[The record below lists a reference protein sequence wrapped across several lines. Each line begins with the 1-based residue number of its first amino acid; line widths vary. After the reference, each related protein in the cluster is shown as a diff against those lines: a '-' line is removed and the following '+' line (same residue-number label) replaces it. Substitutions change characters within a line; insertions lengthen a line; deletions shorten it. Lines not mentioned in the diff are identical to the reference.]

1 MWYDFLS
8 LFGADISLS
17 KSLQSLFAVP
27 LGGLGEFGMNM
38 MALRYGDDIIVID
51 AGMMFPESELLGIDL
66 VIPDISYLKQNR
78 QHVRAIVLTHGHE
91 DHIGALPYILRDL
104 EVPVYGTRFTLA
116 LVKKRLAE
124 AGLLES
130 TTLREVIPGRRVELG
145 QYEIEF
151 IPVTHSTV
159 DCVALA
165 VRTPLGVII
174 HTGDFKIDHTPVEG
188 AGFDIHTFARY
199 GSEGVL
205 ALFSD
210 STNVERPGYT
220 PSERAVVPRIE
231 ELARSAP
238 RRVILSCFASSIH
251 RIQQV
256 IDIAFRV
263 GRKVAFVGRSMVDNV
278 EIAHDLGYLRIPDG
292 MVVRPQDIRGF
303 EPRKIIIL
311 ASGSQAEPMSSLSRI
326 AVDNHR
332 LVSVDENDTVILSSR
347 IIPGNE
353 KAIFRMLDHMFRR
366 RALVYYDNSTGV
378 IHVSGHASQEEQKLL
393 LQLVKPKYFIPVHG
407 EYRHLFRHAALAHQ
421 LGVVSG
427 EIILAENGHC
437 IEFTE
442 DGAYRRDPVAAGRV
456 LVDSGSLEEI
466 EEVVVRDRRHL
477 SEDGVVVPIIAID
490 KHSGKLESQPEIVT
504 RGFMSDNG
512 SDLVTGARDIVL
524 KTINTSNPEERADWS
539 VIKEKIRVDLKRYI
553 NKQTSKRPLILPV
566 ILEV

>member
-1 MWYDFLS
+1 M
-8 LFGADISLS
+8 S
-17 KSLQSLFAVP
+17 KTAQSLTAIP

-38 MALRYGDDIIVID
+38 MALRLGDEIIVVD
-51 AGMMFPESELLGIDL
+51 AGMMFPESELLGVDL
-66 VIPDISYLKQNR
+66 VIPDITYLKQNR
-78 QHVRAIVLTHGHE
+78 AQVRAIVLTHGHE

-104 EVPVYGTRFTLA
+104 NVPVYGTRFTLA
-116 LVKKRLAE
+116 LVKKRLDE

-130 TTLREVIPGRRVELG
+130 TTLREVIPGRLVEVG
-145 QYEIEF
+145 RFEIEF
-151 IPVTHSTV
+151 ISVTHSTV

-165 VRTPLGVII
+165 IRTPLGVVI
-174 HTGDFKIDHTPVEG
+174 HTGDFKIDQTPVGG
-188 AGFDIHTFARY
+188 APFDLHSFAKY
-199 GSEGVL
+199 GNEGVL

-210 STNVERPGYT
+210 STNVERPGFT
-220 PSERAVVPRIE
+220 PSERAIVPRIE
-231 ELARSAP
+231 ELCRSAP

-256 IDIAFRV
+256 IDIASRV
-263 GRKVAFVGRSMVDNV
+263 NRKVAFVGRSMVDNV
-278 EIAHDLGYLRIPDG
+278 EIAHSLELLRIPDG

-303 EPRKIIIL
+303 DPKRIIIL

-332 LVSVDENDTVILSSR
+332 FVSVDENDSVILSAR

-353 KAIFRMLDHMFRR
+353 KSIFRMLDHMFRR
-366 RALVYYDNSTGV
+366 RALVYYDNSAGT

-393 LQLVKPKYFIPVHG
+393 LQLVKPKYFIPIHG

-421 LGVVSG
+421 LGAVSN
-427 EIILAENGHC
+427 EILLVEDGRP

-442 DGAYRRDPVAAGRV
+442 DGAHRRDPVTAGRV
-456 LVDSGSLEEI
+456 CVDSGSLEEI
-466 EEVVVRDRRHL
+466 EEVVIRDRKHL
-477 SEDGVVVPIIAID
+477 SEDGIVVPIIAID
-490 KHSGKLESQPEIVT
+490 KHTGKMESHPEIVT
-504 RGFMSDNG
+504 RGLMSDNG
-512 SDLVTGARDIVL
+512 HELIAGARLVIM
-524 KTINTSNPEERADWS
+524 KTVEESNAEEKSDWG

>member
-1 MWYDFLS
+1 MS
-8 LFGADISLS
+8 T
-17 KSLQSLFAVP
+17 SLQSLLAIP

-38 MALRYGDDIIVID
+38 MALRCGDDIMVID

-104 EVPVYGTRFTLA
+104 NVPVYGTRFTLA

-130 TTLREVIPGRRVELG
+130 TVLREVTPGRRVEVG
-145 QYEIEF
+145 HYEIEF

-199 GSEGVL
+199 GNEGVL

-231 ELARSAP
+231 DLARSAP

-256 IDIAFRV
+256 IDIAFKI

-292 MVVRPQDIRGF
+292 MVVRPQDIRSF

-332 LVSVDENDTVILSSR
+332 LVSVEENDTVILSSR

-366 RALVYYDNSTGV
+366 RALVYYDNSAGV

-427 EIILAENGHC
+427 EILLAENGQC

-442 DGAYRRDPVAAGRV
+442 EGAFRRDPVTAGRV

-490 KHSGKLESQPEIVT
+490 KHTGKLESHPEIVT

-512 SDLVTGARDIVL
+512 NDLVVGARDIVL
-524 KTINTSNPEERADWS
+524 RTINTSNPEERADWS

>member
-1 MWYDFLS
+1 
-8 LFGADISLS
+8 LS
-17 KSLQSLFAVP
+17 KGKGNASLMVIP

-38 MALRYGDDIIVID
+38 MAFRFGEDILVVD
-51 AGMMFPESELLGIDL
+51 AGMMFPESELLGVDL

-104 EVPVYGTRFTLA
+104 DVPVYGTRFTLA
-116 LVKKRLAE
+116 LAKKRLEE
-124 AGLLES
+124 AGLLE
-130 TTLREVIPGRRVELG
+130 TAKLFEVTPGRLVEIG
-145 QYEIEF
+145 PYEIEF
-151 IPVTHSTV
+151 IPVTHSTI

-165 VRTPLGVII
+165 IRTPLGVVI
-174 HTGDFKIDHTPVEG
+174 HTGDFKIDQTPVDHYS
-188 AGFDIHTFARY
+188 FDLHAFARY
-199 GSEGVL
+199 GNEGVL

-210 STNVERPGYT
+210 STNVERPGFT
-220 PSERAVVPRIE
+220 PSERVVAPRIE
-231 ELARSAP
+231 ELTRSAP
-238 RRVILSCFASSIH
+238 RRVVLTCFASSIH

-256 IDIAFRV
+256 IDIAERV

-292 MVVRPQDIRGF
+292 MVVRPQDIRSF
-303 EPRKIIIL
+303 EPRKLMVL
-311 ASGSQAEPMSSLSRI
+311 ASGSQAEPMSSMSRI

-332 LVSVDENDTVILSSR
+332 FVSIDENDTVILSAR

-366 RALVYYDNSTGV
+366 RALVYYDNAAGP

-393 LQLVKPKYFIPVHG
+393 LQLVKPKYFIPMHG

-427 EIILAENGHC
+427 DILLMEDGKC
-437 IEFTE
+437 VEFTE
-442 DGAYRRDPVAAGRV
+442 EGAFRRDPVTAGRV

-466 EEVVVRDRRHL
+466 EEIVVRDRRHL
-477 SEDGVVVPIIAID
+477 SEEGVVIPIIAID
-490 KHSGKLESQPEIVT
+490 KHTGKVESSPEIVT
-504 RGFMSDNG
+504 RGLMSENG
-512 SDLVTGARDIVL
+512 NEMLAGAREVVA
-524 KTINTSNPEERADWS
+524 KTVESSNVEERADWS
-539 VIKEKIRVDLKRYI
+539 VIKEKIRIDLKRYI